1 MTHRVTGE
9 IASTTSMNTP
19 VTVNV
24 LANDSDVDGDPL
36 TVTAASGR
44 TRHGGD

>member
-1 MTHRVTGE
+1 MTGE
-9 IASTTSMNTP
+9 IAPPTSKNTP

-44 TRHGGD
+44 QRHGGV